1 MRYLILIHSN
11 ATAESAWAGGERQL
25 LDATHA
31 AVRDELLASGELVDS
46 NELDTEDVV
55 VLGHHRGEP
64 VVSRGPFTEGT
75 EWIGGYYLV
84 EVADRQ
90 RAVVALTSG
99 MCVLACWWSRS
110 SAPTARGAV
119 HAQWLK

>member
-90 RAVVALTSG
+90 RAVEFAARFAENAYAPIEIRRLMHAAPSG
-99 MCVLACWWSRS
+99 
-110 SAPTARGAV
+110 
-119 HAQWLK
+119 